1 MRFVT
6 TRGGSPPVSF
16 TAALFAGLAPDGGLY
31 VPETIEPWTAGELS
45 RLPRRALTEIAL
57 RALRPFTRGDLDP
70 ATLEAV
76 VVEALNFPIP
86 LVEVQPGVFSLELFH
101 GPTCAFKDVGARV
114 MARLMASR
122 HRGDDPLTVLAA
134 TSGDTG
140 SAVAHA
146 FHGVPNT
153 RVVILY
159 PDGRVSPTQEAQLTM
174 FNGERGNVRAY
185 AVAGSFDDCH
195 RLTRDAYADPDLRR
209 GMRLT
214 SANSVNVGRLLPQ
227 SVYYFHAV
235 AQLQAL
241 AAQGSPSVAQPPSHA
256 SGELR
261 RRSPGDRASRDRDFS
276 PAEIIFST
284 PSGNFGNLT
293 AGLMTKRAGLPI
305 ARFVAATNANDAV
318 PAYLETGRFEPRPSM
333 ATLSNA
339 MDVGHPSNFERM
351 LWLYGG
357 DLDAMRRDIVGCRFT
372 DADVRATVKRVHEE
386 RGYLLDPHSA
396 IAYMGLMGH
405 MGQGGQVGPVG
416 QVEQVGRV
424 GRVGIFLATAH
435 PAKFAEIVEPIIGRP
450 VEKPPAL
457 AEALS
462 LPRHIIRIRAS
473 LDRVLGMLDG

>member
-1 MRFVT
+1 MRFIT

-16 TAALFAGLAPDGGLY
+16 TTALFAGLAPDGGLY
-31 VPETIEPWTAGELS
+31 VPETIEPWTADELS
-45 RLPRRALTEIAL
+45 RLSRRTLTEIGL

-86 LVEVQPGVFSLELFH
+86 LVEVQPGVFALELFH
-101 GPTCAFKDVGARV
+101 GPTFAFKDVGARV

-146 FHGVPNT
+146 FHRVPNT

-195 RLTRDAYADPDLRR
+195 RLTREAYADPDLRR
-209 GMRLT
+209 SMRLT

-227 SVYYFHAV
+227 SVYYFHAI
-235 AQLQAL
+235 AQLQASV
-241 AAQGSPSVAQPPSHA
+241 AHGPSSVAQ
-256 SGELR
+256 G
-261 RRSPGDRASRDRDFS
+261 FS
-276 PAEIIFST
+276 PAEIVFST

-293 AGLMTKRAGLPI
+293 AGLMAKRGGLPI
-305 ARFVAATNANDAV
+305 ARFVAATNANDVV

-351 LWLYGG
+351 LWLYGS

-372 DADVRATVKRVHEE
+372 DEDVRATIKRVYEE
-386 RGYLLDPHSA
+386 RGYVLDPHGA
-396 IAYMGLMGH
+396 IAYMGLIGH
-405 MGQGGQVGPVG
+405 VG
-416 QVEQVGRV
+416 QV
-424 GRVGIFLATAH
+424 GRVGIFLSTAH

-457 AEALS
+457 AQALNG
-462 LPRHIIRIRAS
+462 PQHIIRIRAS

>member
-1 MRFVT
+1 MQFVT

-16 TAALFAGLAPDGGLY
+16 STALFAGLAPDGGLY
-31 VPETIEPWTAGELS
+31 VPETIEPWSDEELS
-45 RLPRRALTEIAL
+45 KLSRRTLTEIGL

-76 VVEALNFPIP
+76 VAEALNFPIP

-101 GPTCAFKDVGARV
+101 GPTFAFKDVGARV

-122 HRGDDPLTVLAA
+122 HRGDDPITILAA

-174 FNGERGNVRAY
+174 FNGERSNVRAY

-195 RLTRDAYADPDLRR
+195 RLTREAYANPDLARS
-209 GMRLT
+209 MRLT
-214 SANSVNVGRLLPQ
+214 SANSVNIGRLLPQ
-227 SVYYFHAV
+227 SVYYFHAM
-235 AQLQAL
+235 AQLG
-241 AAQGSPSVAQPPSHA
+241 QGGQVRQV
-256 SGELR
+256 
-261 RRSPGDRASRDRDFS
+261 GDVV
-276 PAEIIFST
+276 FST

-293 AGLMTKRAGLPI
+293 AGLMAKRAGLPI
-305 ARFVAATNANDAV
+305 SRFVAATNANDVV
-318 PAYLETGRFEPRPSM
+318 PAYLETGMFEPRPSLE
-333 ATLSNA
+333 TLSNA

-351 LWLYGG
+351 LWLYGS
-357 DLDAMRRDIVGCRFT
+357 DREAMRRDVSGCHFT
-372 DADVRATVKRVHEE
+372 DDDVRATIRRVYDE

-396 IAYMGLMGH
+396 IAYMGLV
-405 MGQGGQVGPVG
+405 GQVGGVGEAG
-416 QVEQVGRV
+416 QVGV
-424 GRVGIFLATAH
+424 FLSTAH
-435 PAKFAEIVEPIIGRP
+435 PAKFAEIVEPIIGHP

-457 AEALS
+457 AEALNG
-462 LPRHIIRIRAS
+462 PQHIIRIRAS
-473 LDRVLGMLDG
+473 LDRLLGMLDG